1 MTMQEHGYRE
11 GRTGEESGSGLMG
24 IRHRNVE
31 RNTHRTM
38 LLFMLVSV
46 VLQGCVVI
54 PIPTSEHGLTSGRG
68 EITEE
73 AAVGLEMGKTTWEDV
88 LLRFGEPSAIL
99 QDGRVFL
106 YHWATIRGY
115 MLWGILYT
123 TGGGV
128 MAISKDYVFLLEF
141 DDSAR
146 LRRFERASLG
156 FFESGPQYVDQWIKG
171 SHSKQ

>member
-1 MTMQEHGYRE
+1 MQQHVYRE
-11 GRTGEESGSGLMG
+11 GRAGEESGVGLIG

-31 RNTHRTM
+31 RNAHCTM
-38 LLFMLVSV
+38 LLLMLVSV

-54 PIPTSEHGLTSGRG
+54 PVPTSEQGLASGRG
-68 EITEE
+68 EITED
-73 AAVGLEMGKTTWEDV
+73 AAVGLEMGKTTRENV
-88 LLRFGEPSAIL
+88 LLRFGEPSAVL

-115 MLWGILYT
+115 MFWGILYT
-123 TGGGV
+123 TEGGV
-128 MAISKDYVFLLEF
+128 MPIPKDYVFLLEF

-171 SHSKQ
+171 SNRKQ